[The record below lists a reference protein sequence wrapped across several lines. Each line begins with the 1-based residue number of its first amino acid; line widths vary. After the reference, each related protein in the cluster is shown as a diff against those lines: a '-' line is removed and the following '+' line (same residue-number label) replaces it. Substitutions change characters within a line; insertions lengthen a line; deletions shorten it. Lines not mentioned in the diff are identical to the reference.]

1 MTRIEEEKRTVEKM
15 IRLYCRKREGNKELC
30 TSCMQLLEYA
40 HKRLLRCKFGN
51 GKSTCQ
57 KCPVHCYKPLMRE
70 KMREVMRWAG
80 PRMILY
86 HPVDAVKH
94 IIRNILVSDKT
105 FFRE

>member
-1 MTRIEEEKRTVEKM
+1 MTKIEEEKRTVEKM

-40 HKRLLRCKFGN
+40 HARLSRCQFGN

-57 KCPVHCYKPLMRE
+57 KCPVHCYKPQMRE
-70 KMREVMRWAG
+70 KMKEVMRWSG

-86 HPVDAVKH
+86 HPVDAAKH
-94 IIRNILVSDKT
+94 IIRNI
-105 FFRE
+105 

>member
-1 MTRIEEEKRTVEKM
+1 MTKIEEEKRTVEKM
-15 IRLYCRKREGNKELC
+15 IRLYCRKKEGNRELC
-30 TSCMQLLEYA
+30 PSCAQLLEYA
-40 HKRLLRCKFGN
+40 HMRLSRCRFGN

-57 KCPVHCYKPLMRE
+57 KCPVHCYKPLMRA

-94 IIRNILVSDKT
+94 IIRNI
-105 FFRE
+105 

>member
-30 TSCMQLLEYA
+30 PSCMQLLEYA
-40 HKRLLRCKFGN
+40 HMRLSRCKFGN

-57 KCPVHCYKPLMRE
+57 KCPVHCYKPQMRE

-94 IIRNILVSDKT
+94 IIRNICK
-105 FFRE
+105 

>member
-15 IRLYCRKREGNKELC
+15 IRLYCRKREGNRELC
-30 TSCMQLLEYA
+30 PSCMQLLEYA
-40 HKRLLRCKFGN
+40 HTRLLQCKFGN
-51 GKSTCQ
+51 AKSTCQ
-57 KCPVHCYKPLMRE
+57 KCPVHCYKPQMRE

-94 IIRNILVSDKT
+94 IIRNICK
-105 FFRE
+105 